1 MAARSMTR
9 NPHRKTRSGR
19 HSLRAKLTGSIV
31 VLLTVVCLILGIVIE
46 FALGAFLL
54 KQTDQQLSAAAVR
67 SVVFEKSGSPDTQN
81 QPNGQA
87 SQSSEGQAQ
96 GQGGG
101 HDPARAPGLSAG
113 TVTGK
118 VDGGTTDYGTVLSE
132 QQSAALV
139 PLTPAQ
145 EATLAAVPHDGKPH
159 TLTLDGL
166 GEYRLI
172 ALPAQRQSPG
182 AAPTVDPDSFIIT
195 GLPLKQVN
203 ETLLM
208 VGFIVFGVAAAVVLG
223 AAFLGAFAVRRTL
236 RPLDRVAATASRVSE
251 IPLDRGQVAL
261 SVRVPDSET
270 DPRTEVGQVGSALNL
285 MLSHVSQALEARH
298 ASEVRVRQFV
308 ADASHELRTP
318 LAAIRGYAELA
329 SRGRSL
335 VPPDVAHSMTR
346 IQSEAVRMTS
356 LVEDLLLLARL
367 DDGRPLDVRE
377 IDLTRLVA
385 DAVSDAHVAGR
396 NHRWLLQLPP
406 EPVMVLGDV
415 QRLHQ
420 VLANLLAN
428 ARTHTPPG
436 TTVVAALTRSAD
448 GSAVITVTDNGPGIP
463 QELLPEVF
471 ERFARGDSSRSRA
484 AGSTGLGL
492 SIVNAVV
499 ASHRGQVSVQSQP
512 GHTQFTILLPLAL
525 PVAGRAPMSPHDYAR
540 VTQ

>member
-1 MAARSMTR
+1 MAARSTSNDSHRRTR
-9 NPHRKTRSGR
+9 YGR
-19 HSLRAKLTGSIV
+19 LSLRAKLTGSIV

-46 FALGAFLL
+46 FALGAFLT
-54 KQTDQQLSAAAVR
+54 KQTDQQLGAAAIR
-67 SVVFEKSGSPDTQN
+67 SVVFENNGADGQN
-81 QPNGQA
+81 QSNGQA
-87 SQSSEGQAQ
+87 SQSSQGTPGRGQ
-96 GQGGG
+96 GQGF
-101 HDPARAPGLSAG
+101 HDPGHAPGQNAG

-118 VDGGTTDYGTVLSE
+118 VTGATTDYGTIISE
-132 QQSAALV
+132 QQDAALV
-139 PLTPAQ
+139 ALTSAQ
-145 EATLAAVPHDGKPH
+145 LATLAAVPRDGKPH

-172 ALPAQRQSPG
+172 ALPDQLPDDPRP
-182 AAPTVDPDSFIIT
+182 PDPDNFIVT

-203 ETLLM
+203 ETLLT
-208 VGFIVFGVAAAVVLG
+208 VGFIVFGVAAAVVVG

-285 MLSHVSQALEARH
+285 MLGHVSQALEARH

-329 SRGRSL
+329 SRGREL

-385 DAVSDAHVAGR
+385 DAVGDAQVAGR
-396 NHRWLLQLPP
+396 THRWLLQLPP
-406 EPVMVLGDV
+406 EPVTVLGDV

-436 TTVVAALTRSAD
+436 TTVVTALARSAD
-448 GSAVITVTDNGPGIP
+448 GSAVLTVTDNGPGIP
-463 QELLPEVF
+463 PELLPEVF
-471 ERFARGDSSRSRA
+471 ERFARGDSSRSRS

-492 SIVNAVV
+492 AIASAVV
-499 ASHRGQVSVQSQP
+499 IAHRGTIGVHSRPGRTEFAVRLPVSVPAQRVHSV
-512 GHTQFTILLPLAL
+512 GTTLPQLGA
-525 PVAGRAPMSPHDYAR
+525 
-540 VTQ
+540 